1 MRTAVK
7 YGLWTLLWAA
17 VAAYVVWAAR
27 ASHRDRAAA
36 RVGRLE
42 IAIVDSTSQGHL
54 VTSAEVR
61 RWLDAE
67 QLAVAGTPAE
77 EVDLT
82 AIEQLIARNGFVEQ
96 VAAYLTRN
104 GVLHIDIRQRKPLL
118 RLLTDGE
125 NSYVTP
131 AGFVFAAPRASS
143 VYVPV
148 ATGPYRPPFPT
159 GYTGEVRIHTES
171 EVQRIEQ
178 EIARLEAEKLPIY
191 RDERADRRAYNEFRR
206 RRIQW
211 WWRYLEDEQEY
222 AARIERL
229 RSEKQQQRRA
239 YRYRARQ
246 RQQQL
251 DGIAAREGE
260 MRDRQKKLEKNYE
273 DFAKLLTFVKSLE
286 RDDFW
291 SAEVV
296 QIVVRTTPSGAME
309 IDLIPRSGRHVI
321 RFGRLERTK
330 EKLDKLLRFY
340 RKGFSKMGWERFRT
354 IDVRYT
360 DQVVCS

>member
-1 MRTAVK
+1 MRAAIK
-7 YGLWTLLWAA
+7 YGLWTLLWVT

-27 ASHRDRAAA
+27 ASQADRAA
-36 RVGRLE
+36 RLVGSLE

-54 VTSAEVR
+54 VTSTEVR

-67 QLAVAGTPAE
+67 RIAAVGTPAR

-96 VAAYLTRN
+96 VAAYITRS

-125 NSYVTP
+125 NSYVTA
-131 AGFVFAAPRASS
+131 AGFIFAAPRASS

-148 ATGPYRPPFPT
+148 ATGPYRPPVPAD
-159 GYTGEVRIHTES
+159 YTGEVRTHTES
-171 EVQRIEQ
+171 ELQRIEQ

-191 RDERADRRAYNEFRR
+191 HDERADRRAYNDFRR

-239 YRYRARQ
+239 YRYRARK

-251 DGIAAREGE
+251 DGIAARQEQ
-260 MRDRQKKLEKNYE
+260 MRERQKKLAKNYE

-340 RKGFSKMGWERFRT
+340 RKGFSRMGWERYRT
-354 IDVRYT
+354 IDVRFT